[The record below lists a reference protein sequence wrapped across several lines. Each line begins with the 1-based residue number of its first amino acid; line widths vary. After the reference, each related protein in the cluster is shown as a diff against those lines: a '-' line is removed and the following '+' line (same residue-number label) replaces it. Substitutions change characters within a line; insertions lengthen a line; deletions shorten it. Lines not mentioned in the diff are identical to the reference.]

1 MRLNEISYPDA
12 VPIDGYGPGFFRL
25 GGDVHPAP
33 LIVLPSGPRP
43 WGGLEDIAGLV
54 AVADAADVVLLGMGA
69 EIAHPPAALRAA
81 LEEAG
86 VGVEPMGSAGAA
98 RTYNVLLAE
107 GRRVA
112 AALLSV

>member
-12 VPIDGYGPGFFRL
+12 MPIEGYGPGFFRL
-25 GGDVHPAP
+25 GGVQHPAP
-33 LIVLPSGPRP
+33 LIVLPSGLRP
-43 WGGLEDIAGLV
+43 WGGLVDVAGLL
-54 AVADAADVVLLGMGA
+54 ATATETDVILLGMGP

-81 LEEAG
+81 LDE
-86 VGVEPMGSAGAA
+86 VGLGIEPMASAGAA